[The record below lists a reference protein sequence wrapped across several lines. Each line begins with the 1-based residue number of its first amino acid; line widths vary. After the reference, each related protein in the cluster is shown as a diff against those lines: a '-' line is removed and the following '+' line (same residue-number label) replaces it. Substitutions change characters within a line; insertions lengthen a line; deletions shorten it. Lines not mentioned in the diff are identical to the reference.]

1 MSPMSIAFGGIVAFL
16 FRGVNLLVALVTL
29 YVTAS
34 QLGVDGRGTFVVGTT
49 IVGMV
54 TALTGGIT
62 ASAAYQISN
71 QRREPGVV
79 LLNGSLLAGGLAA
92 IAITAGLAGWQV
104 ASGDWRMIAPAAGAA
119 AAAIVL
125 ISVIAGVFLGRES
138 LIRYNLA
145 LVVPPLLAL
154 VAILFTLFALGHK
167 TPAATL
173 TAFAVGQWAAVPLL
187 LLLGSRTLLH
197 GMRLEA
203 ALVATLVRFAF
214 VAGLASAVS
223 YLNYRADT
231 FVVRHFEGTS
241 GVGVYS
247 SAVLLTEA
255 VWQFSGSLA
264 LATYARV
271 GGMDRHAAA
280 VLTSRVMRHTL
291 VILSVV
297 CAGLFV
303 VAPVLVGALP
313 SSFAG
318 ASTALRLLLPGTLL
332 YGLAAALSAFYT
344 YQRGMPWVAAAI
356 ASAGLVL
363 DIALAFALVPALGVN
378 GAALASSIAYTLAI
392 LGALAIFMWDTKE
405 GFADV
410 FRFGR
415 ADVDDYRT
423 LVRRLRAAVGR

>member
-1 MSPMSIAFGGIVAFL
+1 MSRMSIAYGGIVAFF
-16 FRGVNLLVALVTL
+16 FRGMNLLVALVTL

-49 IVGMV
+49 LVGMV

-79 LLNGSLLAGGLAA
+79 LLNGSVLAGGLAGIA
-92 IAITAGLAGWQV
+92 IAAGLTGWQA
-104 ASGDWRMIAPAAGAA
+104 ASGDWRMIAPAAGSAA
-119 AAAIVL
+119 AAVVL
-125 ISVIAGVFLGRES
+125 TSVIAGVFLGREA
-138 LIRYNLA
+138 IVRYNVALVLPPFLA
-145 LVVPPLLAL
+145 LI
-154 VAILFTLFALGHK
+154 AILFTLFALGRE
-167 TPAATL
+167 TPAAAL
-173 TAFAVGQWAAVPLL
+173 TAFAAGQWAAVPLL
-187 LLLGSRTLLH
+187 LLLGSKTLLH

-203 ALVATLVRFAF
+203 ALAATLFRFAF
-214 VAGLASAVS
+214 LAGIASVMS

-231 FVVRHFEGTS
+231 FVVKHFEGSS

-264 LATYARV
+264 LAAYARV
-271 GGMDRHAAA
+271 GGMDRQAAA

-291 VILSVV
+291 VILFVV

-318 ASTALRLLLPGTLL
+318 ASTALRILLPGTLL
-332 YGLAAALSAFYT
+332 YGLGAALSGFYT

-356 ASAGLVL
+356 ASTGLVMDIGL
-363 DIALAFALVPALGVN
+363 DFVLIPSMGVN
-378 GAALASSIAYTLAI
+378 GAALASSIAYTVAI
-392 LGALAIFMWDTKE
+392 LGAVAVFMWDTKE

-415 ADVDDYRT
+415 ADIDDYRS
-423 LVRRLRAAVGR
+423 LMGRLRAAVGR

>member
-1 MSPMSIAFGGIVAFL
+1 MFQMSIAYGGIVAFL

-54 TALTGGIT
+54 AALTGGIT

-79 LLNGSLLAGGLAA
+79 LLNGSLLAAGLAA

-104 ASGDWRMIAPAAGAA
+104 ASGDWRMIAPAAGTAA
-119 AAAIVL
+119 GAVVL
-125 ISVIAGVFLGRES
+125 VSVISGVFLGREA
-138 LIRYNLA
+138 LVRYNLA
-145 LVVPPLLAL
+145 LVVPPFLAL
-154 VAILFTLFALGHK
+154 VGVLFTLFVLGHK
-167 TPAATL
+167 TPAAAL
-173 TAFAVGQWAAVPLL
+173 TAFAIGQWAAVPLL
-187 LLLGSRTLLH
+187 VLLGSRTLLH

-203 ALVATLVRFAF
+203 ALAATLFRFAF
-214 VAGLASAVS
+214 LAGIASVLS
-223 YLNYRADT
+223 YFNYRADT
-231 FVVRHFEGTS
+231 FVVKHFEGSS

-264 LATYARV
+264 LAAYARV
-271 GGMDRHAAA
+271 GGLDRHAAA
-280 VLTSRVMRHTL
+280 VLTTRVMRHTL
-291 VILSVV
+291 VILSAV
-297 CAGLFV
+297 CAGLFII
-303 VAPVLVGALP
+303 APVLVGALP
-313 SSFAG
+313 PSFAG

-332 YGLAAALSAFYT
+332 YGLGAALSGFYT
-344 YQRGMPWVAAAI
+344 YQRGMPWVSAAI
-356 ASAGLVL
+356 ASTGLVL
-363 DIALAFALVPALGVN
+363 DIALDFVLIPPLGVN
-378 GAALASSIAYTLAI
+378 GAALASSIAYTVAI
-392 LGALAIFMWDTKE
+392 FGALAIFMWDTRE

-423 LVRRLRAAVGR
+423 LITRLRAAVGR